1 MFIVTEHYELLNVRL
16 YNKIMNEIC
25 SEFTNGKMK

>member
-1 MFIVTEHYELLNVRL
+1 MFIVTEYYELLNVRL

-25 SEFTNGKMK
+25 SEFTNSKME